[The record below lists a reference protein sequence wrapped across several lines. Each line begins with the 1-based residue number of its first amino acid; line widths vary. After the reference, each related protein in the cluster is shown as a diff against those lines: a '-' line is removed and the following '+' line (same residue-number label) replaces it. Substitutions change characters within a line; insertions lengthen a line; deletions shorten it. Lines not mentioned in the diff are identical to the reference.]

1 MDDRSGGTTTHGGQM
16 TPGARVIIT
25 LYTATLREGTAWVAL
40 VLEEHAALGPLDLHF
55 FHTDRVFLVLTPSA
69 LLA

>member
-1 MDDRSGGTTTHGGQM
+1 MAPGT
-16 TPGARVIIT
+16 RVILT

-40 VLEEHAALGPLDLHF
+40 VLEEHAALGPLGIHF
-55 FHTDRVFLVLTPSA
+55 FHMDRVFLVLTSSA